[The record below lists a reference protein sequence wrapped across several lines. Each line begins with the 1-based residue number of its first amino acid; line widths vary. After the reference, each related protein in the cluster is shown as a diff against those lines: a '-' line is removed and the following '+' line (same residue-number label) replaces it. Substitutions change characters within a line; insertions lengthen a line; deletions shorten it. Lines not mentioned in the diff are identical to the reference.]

1 MECGDVPH
9 IFFSCTY
16 LEHDVDDRLQDVVVA
31 ELDTLGFDLVEMR
44 RGGTRSRP
52 VLDVRIDRRDG
63 GKIAIEDCVKAS
75 RAIEAKLDADEAL
88 ISGRYVLEVSS
99 PGAERPLRTP
109 AEWRRFVGR
118 RAKVLAPALGGR
130 VEVDI
135 VAVEEEPGTGD
146 VAVLRDAKDREYR
159 VPLAEVKEARLAIKW
174 K

>member
-1 MECGDVPH
+1 MWGRPPHFFFLYVPR
-9 IFFSCTY
+9 
-16 LEHDVDDRLQDVVVA
+16 HDVNDKLQDVVVA
-31 ELDTLGFDLVEMR
+31 ELDTLGFDLVELR

-63 GKIAIEDCVKAS
+63 GKIAIEDCVRAS
-75 RAIEAKLDADEAL
+75 RAIEAKLDADETL
-88 ISGRYVLEVSS
+88 IAGRYVLEVSS

-109 AEWRRFVGR
+109 AEWRRFIGR

-135 VAVEEEPGTGD
+135 VAVEEDAGAGD
-146 VAVLRDAKDREYR
+146 IAVLRDAKGRDYR
-159 VPLAEVKEARLAIKW
+159 IPLAEVKEARLAIKW

>member
-1 MECGDVPH
+1 MKQ
-9 IFFSCTY
+9 T
-16 LEHDVDDRLQDVVVA
+16 LEDVVVA
-31 ELDTLGFDLVEMR
+31 ELDTLGFDLVELR
-44 RGGTRSRP
+44 RAGTRSRP

-63 GKIAIEDCVKAS
+63 AKVTIEDCVRVS
-75 RAIEAKLDADEAL
+75 RAIEAKLDADAEL

-99 PGAERPLRTP
+99 PGAERPLRTA
-109 AEWRRFVGR
+109 AEWRRFAGR

-135 VAVEEEPGTGD
+135 VAVEVDAGGAD
-146 VAVLRDAKDREYR
+146 VAVLRDAKGNEHR

>member
-1 MECGDVPH
+1 MWGRPPH
-9 IFFSCTY
+9 FFFLY
-16 LEHDVDDRLQDVVVA
+16 GPRHDVDDRLQGVVVA

-63 GKIAIEDCVKAS
+63 GKIAIEDCVRAS
-75 RAIEAKLDADEAL
+75 RAIEARLDGDESL

-99 PGAERPLRTP
+99 PGAERPLYTV
-109 AEWRRFVGR
+109 ADWRRFVGR
-118 RAKVLAPALGGR
+118 RANVLVPALGGR

-135 VAVEEEPGTGD
+135 VGLEEDAGAGEI
-146 VAVLRDAKDREYR
+146 AVLRDAKGREHR
-159 VPLAEVKEARLAIKW
+159 IPLAEVKDARLAIKW

>member
-1 MECGDVPH
+1 MKE
-9 IFFSCTY
+9 T
-16 LEHDVDDRLQDVVVA
+16 LQDVVVA
-31 ELDTLGFDLVEMR
+31 ELDTLGFDLVELKR
-44 RGGTRSRP
+44 AGTRSRP

-63 GKIAIEDCVKAS
+63 TKVTIDDCVKAS
-75 RAIEAKLDADEAL
+75 RAIEARLDADEEL

-99 PGAERPLRTP
+99 PGAERPLRTG

-135 VAVEEEPGTGD
+135 VGVEDAAGGD
-146 VAVLRDAKDREYR
+146 VAVLRDAKGTEHRI
-159 VPLAEVKEARLAIKW
+159 PLAEVKEARLAIKW

>member
-1 MECGDVPH
+1 
-9 IFFSCTY
+9 
-16 LEHDVDDRLQDVVVA
+16 VDDKLQGVVVA

-63 GKIAIEDCVKAS
+63 GKVAIEDCVRAS
-75 RAIEAKLDADEAL
+75 RAIEAKLDGDESL

-99 PGAERPLRTP
+99 PGAERPLYTV
-109 AEWRRFVGR
+109 ADWRRFVGR

-135 VAVEEEPGTGD
+135 VGIEEDAGAGEI
-146 VAVLRDAKDREYR
+146 AVLRDAKGLEHRI
-159 VPLAEVKEARLAIKW
+159 PLAEVKEARLAIKW

>member
-1 MECGDVPH
+1 
-9 IFFSCTY
+9 
-16 LEHDVDDRLQDVVVA
+16 VDDRLQGVVVA

-63 GKIAIEDCVKAS
+63 GKIAIEDCVRAS
-75 RAIEAKLDADEAL
+75 RAIEARLDGDESL

-99 PGAERPLRTP
+99 PGAERPLYTV
-109 AEWRRFVGR
+109 ADWRRFVGR

-135 VAVEEEPGTGD
+135 VGIEEDAGAGEI
-146 VAVLRDAKDREYR
+146 AVLRDAKGLEHRI
-159 VPLAEVKEARLAIKW
+159 PLAEVKEARLAIKW

>member
-1 MECGDVPH
+1 VN
-9 IFFSCTY
+9 
-16 LEHDVDDRLQDVVVA
+16 DRLQGVVIA
-31 ELDTLGFDLVEMR
+31 ELDTLGFELVELR
-44 RGGTRSRP
+44 RAGTRSRP

-63 GKIAIEDCVKAS
+63 EKVAIDDCVRVS
-75 RAIEAKLDADEAL
+75 RAIEARLDADETL

-118 RAKVLAPALGGR
+118 RAKVHALALGGR

-135 VAVEEEPGTGD
+135 VAVEDEAGVGE
-146 VAVLRDAKDREYR
+146 VAVLRDAKGTDYR
-159 VPLAEVKEARLAIKW
+159 IPLAEVKEARLAIKW

>member
-1 MECGDVPH
+1 MNDK
-9 IFFSCTY
+9 
-16 LEHDVDDRLQDVVVA
+16 LEGVVVA
-31 ELDTLGFDLVEMR
+31 ELDTLGFDLVELR

-52 VLDVRIDRRDG
+52 VLDVRMDRRDG
-63 GKIAIEDCVKAS
+63 SKVTIEDCVRAS
-75 RAIEAKLDADEAL
+75 RAIEARLDADEAL

-99 PGAERPLRTP
+99 PGVERPLRTG

-135 VAVEEEPGTGD
+135 VAVEEDAAAGD
-146 VAVLRDAKDREYR
+146 VAVLRDAKGNEHRI
-159 VPLAEVKEARLAIKW
+159 PLAEVKEARLAIKW

>member
-1 MECGDVPH
+1 MKQ
-9 IFFSCTY
+9 T
-16 LEHDVDDRLQDVVVA
+16 LEDVVVA
-31 ELDTLGFDLVEMR
+31 ELDTLGFDLVELR
-44 RGGTRSRP
+44 RAGTKSRP

-63 GKIAIEDCVKAS
+63 AKVTIEDCVRAS
-75 RAIEAKLDADEAL
+75 RAIEAKLDADAEL

-99 PGAERPLRTP
+99 PGAERPLRTV
-109 AEWRRFVGR
+109 AEWRRFAGR

-135 VAVEEEPGTGD
+135 VAVEVDAGGAD
-146 VAVLRDAKDREYR
+146 VAVLRDAKGNEHR

>member
-1 MECGDVPH
+1 MWGRPPH
-9 IFFSCTY
+9 FFFLY
-16 LEHDVDDRLQDVVVA
+16 GPRHDVDDRLQGVVVA

-63 GKIAIEDCVKAS
+63 GKIAIEDCVRAS
-75 RAIEAKLDADEAL
+75 RAIEARLDGDESL

-99 PGAERPLRTP
+99 PGAERPLYTV
-109 AEWRRFVGR
+109 ADWRRFVGR

-135 VAVEEEPGTGD
+135 VGIEEDAGAGEI
-146 VAVLRDAKDREYR
+146 AVLRDAKGLEHRI
-159 VPLAEVKEARLAIKW
+159 PLAEVKEARLAIKW